1 MSGSI
6 VRATADV
13 ETADVDLADKVAAD
27 IDVVAA
33 HSRCPSNGRDRRII
47 VWHLLPRVSW
57 FSRDSN
63 HKSGRRPAAA
73 AHSHHVR
80 VRRAGSR
87 RSQK

>member
-13 ETADVDLADKVAAD
+13 GIAHKGAAGIVA
-27 IDVVAA
+27 IAA
-33 HSRCPSNGRDRRII
+33 PSRCPFNGRDRRII
-47 VWHLLPRVSW
+47 VWHSLPRVSW

-63 HKSGRRPAAA
+63 HKSGRRPVAAA
-73 AHSHHVR
+73 QSHHVR

>member
-13 ETADVDLADKVAAD
+13 DIADVNVAD
-27 IDVVAA
+27 IDAVAA
-33 HSRCPSNGRDRRII
+33 HSRCPSNGLDRRII
-47 VWHLLPRVSW
+47 VWHSLPRVSW
-57 FSRDSN
+57 PSRDSN
-63 HKSGRRPAAA
+63 HKSDRRPAAA
-73 AHSHHVR
+73 ARSHHVR